1 MHGAAGRRLGDWPM
15 TIEPFL
21 AHAGYLPTPRPPQPR
36 FRRATRPVSRR
47 HHHRVR
53 SASSIDSSSDASC
66 RCSATHTRD
75 ARIFVP
81 LPFGS
86 HSRCSRYASLFENA
100 TPGLKRYREPRLD
113 TNISIDY
120 SKDCRRI
127 PSLIDL
133 HECATKTDQP
143 VTTAQKGLHQRQ
155 SHASE
160 NQLNKGANIPE
171 DVAASA

>member
-1 MHGAAGRRLGDWPM
+1 MHGAAGRRRRRDWPM

-21 AHAGYLPTPRPPQPR
+21 AHAGYLSPSSPRPIPSLHFDSPQPPQPR
-36 FRRATRPVSRR
+36 FRRVTRPVSRR

-53 SASSIDSSSDASC
+53 STSSIDSSADASC

-81 LPFGS
+81 LPFAS

-100 TPGLKRYREPRLD
+100 TPSPEQCREQRLD
-113 TNISIDY
+113 TIISIDH

-127 PSLIDL
+127 PSLVHL

-143 VTTAQKGLHQRQ
+143 VTTAQKRLHQR
-155 SHASE
+155 
-160 NQLNKGANIPE
+160 
-171 DVAASA
+171 

>member
-1 MHGAAGRRLGDWPM
+1 VRGWEDAWRCRTTSGR
-15 TIEPFL
+15 L
-21 AHAGYLPTPRPPQPR
+21 ANDDRAIFSPRWLSPHPSSRPVDSPQPPQPR

-47 HHHRVR
+47 DHHRVR

-143 VTTAQKGLHQRQ
+143 VTTAQKGLHQR
-155 SHASE
+155 
-160 NQLNKGANIPE
+160 
-171 DVAASA
+171 